1 VPVARAVLCT
11 PVVLSGAHGVRA
23 LPELFVVPPVVIFE
37 WVTVTDKFHNAMI
50 APFIDSGAWL

>member
-1 VPVARAVLCT
+1 
-11 PVVLSGAHGVRA
+11 VLSGAHGVRA
-23 LPELFVVPPVVIFE
+23 LPELFVVSPVVIFE